1 MEEIKYNHSMPLQIR
16 FNDVDK
22 FGHVNNAVFL
32 NFYDTAKTNY
42 ISTVCPNVDWEK
54 DAIIVVYIEVIF
66 KAQIY
71 SPDHIAVKTAVTG
84 IGTKSFDLSQQVI
97 DTETNEIKCT
107 CRSTMVA
114 YDLTERKTTPLKDE
128 WIKAMCDFEGKDLR
142 KKNKTE
148 LR

>member
-1 MEEIKYNHSMPLQIR
+1 MPLQLR

-22 FGHVNNAVFL
+22 FGHVNNAVYL

-42 ISTVCPNVDWEK
+42 IGTVCPDVDWTK

-71 SPDHIAVKTAVTG
+71 STNNIAVQTAVTG
-84 IGTKSFDLSQQVI
+84 IGTKSFDLSQQIV

-107 CRSTMVA
+107 CRSTMVT
-114 YDLTERKTTPLKDE
+114 YDLTEQKTSPLKEE
-128 WIKAMCDFEGKDLR
+128 WVKAICDFEGKDLR
-142 KKNKTE
+142 KKKQ
-148 LR
+148 